1 MIGLILYVWSICS
14 GISVGG
20 YITICVVQNKFNK
33 KDVLM
38 SFLFAVLGL
47 VGLVY
52 YLKTLFDTIEELKM
66 DELVQVEIKEGLAE
80 LKTAVINGLNTA
92 LKEGVD
98 MEEAVKA
105 IKEEIKKGIP
115 DIDMN
120 SIVDDIYLEW
130 YEAIKGGDNEICENA

>member
-1 MIGLILYVWSICS
+1 
-14 GISVGG
+14 
-20 YITICVVQNKFNK
+20 
-33 KDVLM
+33 
-38 SFLFAVLGL
+38 
-47 VGLVY
+47 
-52 YLKTLFDTIEELKM
+52 M

-120 SIVDDIYLEW
+120 NIVDDIYLEW
-130 YEAIKGGDNEICENA
+130 YDEIKGGDNEVCEDA